1 MTKTET
7 PRWAALLEEAVRRPG
22 LILEAYSR
30 FHGYSFGNQCAA
42 LCQCIL
48 RGIPPGPIGTVPKWN
63 ELGRSVQKGQK
74 AIWLCMPVTVTK
86 ERDETRSGRKPATEA
101 AEPARP
107 RTIFVWKPRWFVL
120 AQTDGAEFHA
130 EIHIPTWDKATAL
143 AALGVREVPFAHP
156 DGNVQGYARSGIVAV
171 SPLAQLPAKTLF
183 HELGHV
189 LLGHVTEDAADRA
202 LLPKTLTEAEAE
214 AVALCCLEALGLPGA
229 DYARGYIQ
237 SWYGSG
243 QPLPEASAARIFKAA
258 DTILRAGQGKS
269 STSLPSIP
277 KSAAVSAVAA

>member
-42 LCQCIL
+42 LFQCIL

-63 ELGRSVQKGQK
+63 ELGRSVRKGQK

-86 ERDETRSGRKPATEA
+86 SRDETTTEKTPATDGDTT
-101 AEPARP
+101 ARP

-120 AQTDGAEFHA
+120 AQTDGAEFRA
-130 EIHIPTWDKATAL
+130 EVHIPTWDKTTAL
-143 AALGVREVPFAHP
+143 ATLNVREVPFTHP
-156 DGNVQGYARSGIVAV
+156 DGNVQGYARSGTIAV

-183 HELGHV
+183 HELGHC
-189 LLGHVTEDAADRA
+189 LLGHVTEDVSDRA

-243 QPLPEASAARIFKAA
+243 QPFPESSAARIFKAA
-258 DTILRAGQGKS
+258 DTILRAGQQVL
-269 STSLPSIP
+269 TASLPTVP
-277 KSAAVSAVAA
+277 EPAAASVVVA

>member
-1 MTKTET
+1 MTNAET
-7 PRWAALLEEAVRRPG
+7 PRWATLLEEAVMRPG

-42 LCQCIL
+42 LCQCLL

-63 ELGRSVQKGQK
+63 ELGRSVRKGQR

-86 ERDETRSGRKPATEA
+86 PRDEARSGKTPTTETG
-101 AEPARP
+101 EPTRP

-120 AQTDGAEFHA
+120 AQTDGADYDAAPF
-130 EIHIPTWDKATAL
+130 IPTWDKATAL
-143 AALGVREVPFAHP
+143 VALDVREVPFAHP
-156 DGNVQGYARSGIVAV
+156 DGNVQGYARARTVAV

-189 LLGHVTEDAADRA
+189 LLGHVTEDAADQA
-202 LLPKTLTEAEAE
+202 SLPKTLTEAEAE

-237 SWYGSG
+237 HWYGSG
-243 QPLPEASAARIFKAA
+243 RPLPEASAARIFKAV
-258 DTILRAGQGKS
+258 DTILRAGQ
-269 STSLPSIP
+269 TAP
-277 KSAAVSAVAA
+277 SAAAA

>member
-1 MTKTET
+1 MANTET

-63 ELGRSVQKGQK
+63 ELGRSVQKGQR

-86 ERDETRSGRKPATEA
+86 ERDGTALERKPETTSS
-101 AEPARP
+101 EPPRP

-120 AQTDGAEFHA
+120 AQTDGADFRPEV
-130 EIHIPTWDKATAL
+130 HIPTWHKATAL
-143 AALGVREVPFAHP
+143 AALNVSEVPFTHP
-156 DGNVQGYARSGIVAV
+156 DGNVQGYARSGTVAV
-171 SPLAQLPAKTLF
+171 SPLAQLPAKTLL

-189 LLGHVTEDAADRA
+189 LLGHVTEDAADRD

-243 QPLPEASAARIFKAA
+243 QPLPELSAARIFKAA
-258 DTILRAGQGKS
+258 DTILRAGQGTTIH
-269 STSLPSIP
+269 STASVPEP
-277 KSAAVSAVAA
+277 VAVTAATA